1 MAMDENFLHLALL
14 LAYGP
19 FFLMLLL
26 FIIGL
31 VLRWSGNADFL
42 QWLIHST
49 AAQQP
54 VKRSGTEKPKT

>member
-1 MAMDENFLHLALL
+1 MDENFLRLALL

-19 FFLMLLL
+19 FFLMLLF

-31 VLRWSGNADFL
+31 VLRWSGDAGFL

-49 AAQQP
+49 NAQQP
-54 VKRSGTEKPKT
+54 VNRSGTEKPKT